1 MNTVKTSKNIQ
12 NIFCI
17 KSKYTKNIQR
27 KEQKEVTELKNTET
41 ELENILEE
49 FIIKLDEAE
58 EWISVLED
66 KATKSYL
73 DNSKKNFKK

>member
-17 KSKYTKNIQR
+17 TYTKFAKNIQR

-73 DNSKKNFKK
+73 DSSKKNF

>member
-1 MNTVKTSKNIQ
+1 M
-12 NIFCI
+12 
-17 KSKYTKNIQR
+17 
-27 KEQKEVTELKNTET
+27 KNTET

-73 DNSKKNFKK
+73 DSSKKNFKK